1 MFCSQCGSRILEN
14 SRFCGGCGAKVS
26 NYQEEA
32 SILLASNAHT
42 ALVCTQCGSNK
53 LSRVDDVCVCSSC
66 GTQYSVSTGT
76 IKIDNSDQLESFVQL
91 AYFEINGG
99 NGEKALS
106 LSNKALEIKHN
117 YYQAWSTKAIASALL
132 SDTNTVIPCFEYVDT
147 YCSVPDKKNMLSE
160 LYICCFFAYMKRMEK
175 LIDSSC
181 IKDPS
186 DFLMNLGVIKMIV
199 DDLLVFV
206 LKLDKQ
212 YYKNSNE
219 VSNYVFDYISRLNC
233 LNEMIYM
240 NSKLKLTRDYLQIIL
255 DIGDICKSYLKIA
268 RHVDDAYFIEGM
280 LYMIKGVYSI
290 TWQAAVRNQCENDS
304 KLRELL
310 NQIDKE
316 YKDYLDD

>member
-1 MFCSQCGSRILEN
+1 
-14 SRFCGGCGAKVS
+14 
-26 NYQEEA
+26 
-32 SILLASNAHT
+32 
-42 ALVCTQCGSNK
+42 
-53 LSRVDDVCVCSSC
+53 
-66 GTQYSVSTGT
+66 
-76 IKIDNSDQLESFVQL
+76 
-91 AYFEINGG
+91 
-99 NGEKALS
+99 
-106 LSNKALEIKHN
+106 
-117 YYQAWSTKAIASALL
+117 
-132 SDTNTVIPCFEYVDT
+132 
-147 YCSVPDKKNMLSE
+147 
-160 LYICCFFAYMKRMEK
+160 MKRMEK

-181 IKDPS
+181 IKDSS
-186 DFLMNLGVIKMIV
+186 DFLMNLGVIKKIA
-199 DDLLVFV
+199 DDLLAFV

-255 DIGDICKSYLKIA
+255 EIGDICKSYLKIA
-268 RHVDDAYFIEGM
+268 RHVDDVYFIEGM

-316 YKDYLDD
+316 YKDYLDEC